1 MIRIVSL
8 DILDLLPF
16 PSGILF
22 ALKEKNEAGHDKISF
37 YSYDAATNSIA
48 TVTRSA
54 YLLTKFG
61 PAYMKIA
68 EKLNDHISC
77 DTVKLYNGG
86 LFLLYS
92 SGETGLFDDKGNL
105 LRTGEIRY
113 QGAPA
118 RDGAA
123 DDKYV
128 WSVVPERDMI
138 VKYSVTQNRVMM
150 RIGGG
155 ESPSFSSPSSL
166 ISDERYLYV
175 CNPGSHKINRVDLS
189 TFAVEDFK
197 RFDEP
202 VYQYIISEGR
212 EFVVLASGVYM
223 L

>member
-22 ALKEKNEAGHDKISF
+22 ALKEKTENGQDKISF
-37 YSYDAATNSIA
+37 YSYDVSANSIA

-92 SGETGLFDDKGNL
+92 SGETGLFDDQGNL
-105 LRTGEIRY
+105 VRTDRILY
-113 QGAPA
+113 HDAPA
-118 RDGAA
+118 RDGVS

-128 WSVVPERDMI
+128 WSVVPERNSI
-138 VKYSVTQNRVMM
+138 IKYSVTQNRVMM
-150 RIGGG
+150 RIGG
-155 ESPSFSSPSSL
+155 EDSSTFNAPSS
-166 ISDERYLYV
+166 IITDEKYLYV
-175 CNPGSHKINRVDLS
+175 CNPGAKKINRVDLK

-202 VYQYIISEGR
+202 VYQYIVNEGH
-212 EFVVLASGVYM
+212 EYVVLASGVY
-223 L
+223 LL

>member
-22 ALKEKNEAGHDKISF
+22 ALKEKAENSRDKLSF
-37 YSYDAATNSIA
+37 YSYDVSANSIA

-77 DTVKLYNGG
+77 DTVRLHNGG

-92 SGETGLFDDKGNL
+92 SGETGLFDEQGDL
-105 LRTGEIRY
+105 LRTGRLVY
-113 QGAPA
+113 RGAPA

-123 DDKYV
+123 DGRYV
-128 WSVVPERDMI
+128 WSVVPERDLI
-138 VKYSVTQNRVMM
+138 IKHSVTQDRVVM

-155 ESPSFSSPSSL
+155 EVPSFSAPSSL
-166 ISDERYLYV
+166 ISDDEALYV
-175 CNPGSHKINRVDLS
+175 CNPGAKKISRVDLK
-189 TFAVEDFK
+189 TYAVEDFK

-202 VYQYIISEGR
+202 VYQYIVSDGH

>member
-22 ALKEKNEAGHDKISF
+22 ALKEKTDSAHDKISF
-37 YSYDAATNSIA
+37 YSYDVHTNSIA
-48 TVTRSA
+48 TVTRNA

-61 PAYMKIA
+61 PSYIKIA

-77 DTVKLYNGG
+77 DTVRLYNGG

-92 SGETGLFDDKGNL
+92 TGETGLFDDQGNL
-105 LRTGEIRY
+105 LKTDRIIY
-113 QGAPA
+113 QDAPA

-123 DDKYV
+123 DDRFI
-128 WSVVPERDMI
+128 WSVVPERNLI
-138 VKYSVTQNRVMM
+138 IKYSVTQNRVMM
-150 RIGGG
+150 RIGG
-155 ESPSFSSPSSL
+155 EDSHAFSNPSSV
-166 ISDERYLYV
+166 ISDEKYLYV
-175 CNPGSHKINRVDLS
+175 SNAGSNKINRVDLK

-202 VYQYIISEGR
+202 VYQYLLSEGH

>member
-22 ALKEKNEAGHDKISF
+22 AIKEKAENGNDKISF
-37 YSYDAATNSIA
+37 YSFDVRTKSIA

-61 PAYMKIA
+61 PAYPKIA

-92 SGETGLFDDKGNL
+92 SGETGLFDDQGTL
-105 LRTGEIRY
+105 LKTDRLIY
-113 QGAPA
+113 QDAPA

-128 WSVVPERDMI
+128 WSVVPERNLI
-138 VKYSVTQNRVMM
+138 IKYSVTQNRVIM
-150 RIGGG
+150 RIGGDG
-155 ESPSFSSPSSL
+155 STSFNAPSSV
-166 ISDERYLYV
+166 ISDEQYLYV
-175 CNPGSHKINRVDLS
+175 CNPGAKKINRVNLK
-189 TFAVEDFK
+189 TYAVEDFK

-202 VYQYIISEGR
+202 VYQYIQNEGH

>member
-22 ALKEKNEAGHDKISF
+22 ALKEQSETGRDKITF
-37 YSYDAATNSIA
+37 YSYDVKSNSIA
-48 TVTRSA
+48 TVTRNA

-92 SGETGLFDDKGNL
+92 SGETGLFDEQGNL
-105 LRTGEIRY
+105 IKTGEIRY
-113 QGAPA
+113 QDAPA
-118 RDGAA
+118 RDGAV

-128 WSVVPERDMI
+128 WSVVPDRNLI
-138 VKYSVTQNRVMM
+138 IKYSVTQNRVMM
-150 RIGGG
+150 RIGG
-155 ESPSFSSPSSL
+155 EASASFSAPSSV
-166 ISDERYLYV
+166 ISDDDFLYV
-175 CNPGSHKINRVDLS
+175 CNPGSKKINRVNLT

-202 VYQYIISEGR
+202 VYQYIVSEGH

>member
-22 ALKEKNEAGHDKISF
+22 ALKEKAENGHDKISF
-37 YSYDAATNSIA
+37 YSYDVNTNSIA
-48 TVTRSA
+48 AATRSA

-92 SGETGLFDDKGNL
+92 SGETGLFDDQGNL
-105 LRTGEIRY
+105 LKADTLLY
-113 QGAPA
+113 HDAPV

-128 WSVVPERDMI
+128 WSVVPERNSI
-138 VKYSVTQNRVMM
+138 IKYSVTQNRVLM
-150 RIGGG
+150 RIGG
-155 ESPSFSSPSSL
+155 EDSSAFSAPSSV
-166 ISDERYLYV
+166 ISDEQYLYV
-175 CNPGSHKINRVDLS
+175 CNPGTKKINRVSLKS
-189 TFAVEDFK
+189 FSVEDFK

-202 VYQYIISEGR
+202 VYQYIVNEGH
-212 EFVVLASGVYM
+212 EYVVLASGVY
-223 L
+223 LL